1 MVESRKV
8 SKSEIDIVAA
18 GGDTSRHFYLCPEA
32 LPMPPASDM
41 ILS

>member
-1 MVESRKV
+1 MIESRKA

-18 GGDTSRHFYLCPEA
+18 GGNTSRHFYLCPEA
-32 LPMPPASDM
+32 LPTPPSSDM

>member
-1 MVESRKV
+1 MIESRKV

-18 GGDTSRHFYLCPEA
+18 GGNTSRHFYLCRKR
-32 LPMPPASDM
+32 LLMLLLNDM

>member
-1 MVESRKV
+1 MIESRKV

-18 GGDTSRHFYLCPEA
+18 GGNTSRHFYLCREA
-32 LPMPPASDM
+32 LPTPLSRDM

>member
-1 MVESRKV
+1 MIESRKA

-18 GGDTSRHFYLCPEA
+18 GGNISRHFYLHSKT
-32 LPMPPASDM
+32 LPMLLLNDM

>member
-1 MVESRKV
+1 MIESRKV

-18 GGDTSRHFYLCPEA
+18 GGNTSRHFYLCPKA
-32 LPMPPASDM
+32 LPTPPLSDM

>member
-1 MVESRKV
+1 MIESRKV

-18 GGDTSRHFYLCPEA
+18 GGNTSRHFYSYSKT
-32 LPMPPASDM
+32 LPVPLLNDM